1 MVRRPLV
8 PERILM
14 RGAPIEP
21 RVDSLALVVEALVD
35 SLALV
40 VEALV
45 DALALV
51 VEALIDPV
59 AGRGPGLRGGGGERQ
74 AGGEERGPECELL
87 HDFVLLVPGFRPV
100 ATLEPRPRAEVARPS
115 P

>member
-21 RVDSLALVVEALVD
+21 RVD

-100 ATLEPRPRAEVARPS
+100 ATLEPRPRAEVARTS
-115 P
+115 PAAR